1 MLIAQHVLEQI
12 AKNHG
17 SRILEAQE
25 YDPNICSFVHDPK
38 NRAQLIAKT
47 GQPLLRK
54 TAFDFRDL
62 RVQLFA
68 NNSYVRIML
77 FRELTEVFS
86 LNRIDKIAGLRPA
99 GIIAISGRIYQLA
112 TQGGLAASGPTMLQT
127 PPFLKMLD
135 AIAMTESESLHVYR
149 NGLAVYL
156 YRPDPA
162 RVERIIEAAAT
173 FSSELRLT

>member
-25 YDPNICSFVHDPK
+25 YDPNICSFAHDPK

-86 LNRIDKIAGLRPA
+86 LAGWDHRDLR
-99 GIIAISGRIYQLA
+99 SDL
-112 TQGGLAASGPTMLQT
+112 
-127 PPFLKMLD
+127 
-135 AIAMTESESLHVYR
+135 
-149 NGLAVYL
+149 
-156 YRPDPA
+156 PA
-162 RVERIIEAAAT
+162 RDSRRLSRVWPDNAPNTALSENVGCDRNDREREPARLSQWPCSLSLPAR
-173 FSSELRLT
+173 SRLR